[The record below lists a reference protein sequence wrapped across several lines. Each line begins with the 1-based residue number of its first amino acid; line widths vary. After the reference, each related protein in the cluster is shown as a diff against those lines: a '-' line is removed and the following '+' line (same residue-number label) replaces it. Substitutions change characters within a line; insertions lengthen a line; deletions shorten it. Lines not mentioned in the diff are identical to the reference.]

1 MQYIMNQ
8 MYRLENILHFMQVHK
23 NLPFPKYNFIV
34 ENVSGP
40 YESRLSPWS
49 ETSIIHIVRYQLHL
63 VLHRRMTNQLL
74 QLIFPVVPSFP
85 GADEIIA
92 LR

>member
-1 MQYIMNQ
+1 MNQ
-8 MYRLENILHFMQVHK
+8 VYRLENILHFMHVHK
-23 NLPFPKYNFIV
+23 NWPFLKYNFTV

-63 VLHRRMTNQLL
+63 VLHSRMTNQLL
-74 QLIFPVVPSFP
+74 QLIFPVVPPFP
-85 GADEIIA
+85 GGDEIIA
-92 LR
+92 VR